1 MKVLSYILGI
11 AGIYTGPWM
20 KWHCHLSLRDPTTM
34 GKDSNRKNTKSKR
47 IRNSFEKCIDNQSN
61 SSAMA
66 NLQWH
71 REEHLAMN
79 TTQTKMIKGG

>member
-1 MKVLSYILGI
+1 
-11 AGIYTGPWM
+11 
-20 KWHCHLSLRDPTTM
+20 M

-66 NLQWH
+66 NLKWH

-79 TTQTKMIKGG
+79 TTQTKMIEGR